1 MLERKSI
8 TAIDVAKIFEQFLA
22 IFVQVKG
29 NPKQLMSNYT
39 AINVWR
45 KSITAI
51 DVAIMFEQFLDIFVQ
66 EKKLS
71 RAINVQL
78 HDN

>member
-8 TAIDVAKIFEQFLA
+8 TAICVAEI
-22 IFVQVKG
+22 
-29 NPKQLMSNYT
+29 
-39 AINVWR
+39 
-45 KSITAI
+45 
-51 DVAIMFEQFLDIFVQ
+51 FEQFLDIFVQ

>member
-1 MLERKSI
+1 MHNQKKNSNFAAWYR
-8 TAIDVAKIFEQFLA
+8 IFH
-22 IFVQVKG
+22 IFVQVK
-29 NPKQLMSNYT
+29 NYPEQLMSNYT
-39 AINVWR
+39 AISVWR

>member
-1 MLERKSI
+1 MHNQKKS
-8 TAIDVAKIFEQFLA
+8 TNFAAWYRIFH
-22 IFVQVKG
+22 IFVQIKG